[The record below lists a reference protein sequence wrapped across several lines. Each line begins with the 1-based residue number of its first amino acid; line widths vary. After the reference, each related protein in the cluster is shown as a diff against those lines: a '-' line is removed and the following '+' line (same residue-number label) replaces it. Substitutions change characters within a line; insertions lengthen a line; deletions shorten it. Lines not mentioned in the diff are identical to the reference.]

1 VIEMDKPF
9 SAKAF
14 YSEVESL
21 YRHRVSSYIPFV
33 NAMIN
38 ALGLR
43 ASPYTPLVNGKVS
56 SFGLEIAK
64 IQLNELYFN
73 GREFFLNPKEV
84 NPEREVF
91 EDLNPSEDFLRF
103 LAGLYPGY
111 YKDENEDTDGGDDR
125 EYKES
130 RSEAV
135 RQIIEDLSDLGI
147 DEELNDY
154 VYREDHTLFSQIF
167 IRPKGSVLKV
177 SDVSIIGRL
186 YSNLGGT
193 HAYNEEIEGW
203 DGRLLDDINFVIAVP
218 KDKSPKEEDYL
229 NPSFSYDYS
238 FYSLIS
244 EAASV
249 ILSVPL
255 VEVLLESGVSKHSR
269 EVNIVPSLGRVVTE
283 KNIYLRSN
291 VILTLPSL
299 EYIVSPF
306 SGKPYYPY
314 GVTEEDVKNVIAVL
328 PGLKYQVSNEIINPG
343 VRELFLEEMD
353 RLISDAKL
361 LFARYWEKGASS
373 LNFKGI
379 EVTPGTDHVVADSPE
394 SLKPVLDLVFD
405 RVKESYEYIYPDGE
419 YKPEDR
425 TKPFTPHFSFAV
437 SNGGR
442 SKEKLSKSPFVAG
455 DTPFSRILS
464 FLPEIL
470 VVESTSIQ
478 RENFFGKK
486 AVKAT
491 STVYLYPVGP
501 CGKEIRENLEET
513 GGSAYDSAIFGVW
526 VKGESGFK
534 NLSPILNPMY
544 SLHAY
549 LLPLLPALF
558 YYGYASHLVLDPS
571 PVKRGGMV
579 WIEPRISREI
589 EGEVGEV
596 EEGFFSSFSERVLK
610 TLDRLFKEVWEGTL
624 EKEHEEYIKKAE
636 SFLNSLSPSEDRIF
650 GNVTSEFTSGDGSGV
665 EASLN
670 LAVKFRPDERF
681 TSSLKDFLISAASLL
696 HEVGDGVGVSLIFL

>member
-1 VIEMDKPF
+1 MDNPF
-9 SAKAF
+9 SAKEF
-14 YSEVESL
+14 YSKVESV

-33 NAMIN
+33 NSMIN
-38 ALGLR
+38 SLGLR
-43 ASPYTPLVNGKVS
+43 ASPHTPIVSGTVS
-56 SFGLEIAK
+56 SFGLEVGEV
-64 IQLNELYFN
+64 QLDELYFN
-73 GREFFLNPKEV
+73 GKEFFLNPKEV
-84 NPEREVF
+84 NPERETF

-103 LAGLYPGY
+103 LRGLYP
-111 YKDENEDTDGGDDR
+111 
-125 EYKES
+125 ES
-130 RSEAV
+130 YEESKQGAV
-135 RQIIEDLSDLGI
+135 EQLIEDLGYDLDF
-147 DEELNDY
+147 DELHDY
-154 VYREDHTLFSQIF
+154 VYRENHALFSQIF
-167 IRPKGSVLKV
+167 IRPKGSALKV
-177 SDVSIIGRL
+177 SDVSLVGRL

-218 KDKSPKEEDYL
+218 KDKFPKEENYL
-229 NPSFSYDYS
+229 SPSFSYDYS

-255 VEVLLESGVSKHSR
+255 AEVLLENGVPKNSR
-269 EVNIVPSLGRVVTE
+269 VVNIVPSMGRVVTE
-283 KNIYLRSN
+283 KNVYLRSN
-291 VILTLPSL
+291 VILTLPGL
-299 EYIVSPF
+299 NYIVFPH
-306 SGKPYYPY
+306 
-314 GVTEEDVKNVIAVL
+314 GVTEEDVKNVIAIL
-328 PGLKYQVSNEIINPG
+328 PGLKHRVSNEIINPG

-353 RLISDAKL
+353 RLIYDAKL
-361 LFARYWEKGASS
+361 LLARYWEKGASS
-373 LNFKGI
+373 LSFKGI
-379 EVTPGTDHVVADSPE
+379 EVVSGTGHVVADSPE

-405 RVKESYEYIYPDGE
+405 RVRESYDYLYPNGE

-425 TKPFTPHFSFAV
+425 TKPFTPLFSFAV

-442 SKEKLSKSPFVAG
+442 SIEKLSRVAFVAG

-464 FLPEIL
+464 LIPEVL
-470 VVESTSIQ
+470 VVESTSIR

-486 AVKAT
+486 SVKAT
-491 STVYLYPVGP
+491 SQVYLYPVGP
-501 CGKEIRENLEET
+501 RGKEIRENLEET

-534 NLSPILNPMY
+534 NLSPILNPTY

-571 PVKRGGMV
+571 PVKRGGIV

-589 EGEVGEV
+589 EVDIVEV

-610 TLDRLFKEVWEGTL
+610 TLDRLFKEVWEGTI
-624 EKEHEEYIKKAE
+624 EKEHEEYIKKSE

-670 LAVKFRPDERF
+670 LAVKFRPDESF
-681 TSSLKDFLISAASLL
+681 NSSLKDFLISAASLL
-696 HEVGDGVGVSLIFL
+696 HEVGDRVGISLVFL